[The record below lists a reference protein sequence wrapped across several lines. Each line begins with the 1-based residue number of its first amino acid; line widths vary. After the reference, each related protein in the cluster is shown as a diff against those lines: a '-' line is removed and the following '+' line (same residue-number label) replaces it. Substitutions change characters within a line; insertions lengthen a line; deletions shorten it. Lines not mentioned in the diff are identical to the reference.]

1 MQDHTPTDSGSASPP
16 GHLYPGPTA
25 PLGWR
30 GPPAC
35 HCALALA
42 GTACAPPRCRPPPL
56 PAPRPRRGVRSL
68 TGGPNSSAARRLT
81 RLEHPPHA
89 SPRPGPRS
97 RARAPPSP
105 RERHFRGRHCSPAG
119 LSHSPRE
126 GPRGEQGPAAPTL
139 AHGDLEAQGCE
150 EAREAGTA
158 GGGLTPANV
167 SRTLGGPTA
176 SYTGHGRP
184 SKWLTPAH
192 GWRRP

>member
-30 GPPAC
+30 GHPAC
-35 HCALALA
+35 HCALA

-68 TGGPNSSAARRLT
+68 TRRPQQQRRTQTHAPGAPTTRLAPAGAALAGTRPTVPSGTPLPWEALLT
-81 RLEHPPHA
+81 RWAQPQ
-89 SPRPGPRS
+89 SPRG
-97 RARAPPSP
+97 AP
-105 RERHFRGRHCSPAG
+105 
-119 LSHSPRE
+119 
-126 GPRGEQGPAAPTL
+126 GEQGPAAPTL